1 MKPNNKPKVA
11 HIFRRNYF
19 AETIKF
25 SYPYITDSKFSRNV
39 KLTVI
44 YVTNQQHILGG
55 ERMKLKVEWKID
67 LILIN
72 QKSVMSPTQIYVTVR
87 LSKLISSQIPK
98 AEEF

>member
-19 AETIKF
+19 AEKIKF

-67 LILIN
+67 LIN

-98 AEEF
+98 AEEC